1 MIKVIIF
8 DFDGT
13 LFDTKLD
20 IARSVN
26 ILLKENNLKELPVEE
41 IYKNIGNG
49 ADILISKS
57 FSLLGVN
64 PPKDSVEKFL
74 KIYESE
80 KLKNTKLFEGISEVV
95 EELSRKKTLYI
106 ITNKDEK
113 NSYEILSYYNLEKYF
128 KKVIGRDTFGIK
140 KPDGELIKIIKNY
153 EHVNNEEILIIG
165 DSEVDINFGKNN
177 NILVTLVTWGGMS
190 DIESLKN
197 LKPDF
202 IVNSPY
208 EILNLRGINLF

>member
-57 FSLLGVN
+57 FDVYGIK
-64 PPKDSVEKFL
+64 PPEDSVEKFL
-74 KIYESE
+74 TIYENE
-80 KLKNTKLFEGISEVV
+80 KLKNTKPFDGIVNI
-95 EELSRKKTLYI
+95 LDKLYKQKILYI
-106 ITNKDEK
+106 ITNKDER
-113 NSYEILSYYNLEKYF
+113 NSLEILSYFKLEKYF

-140 KPDGELIKIIKNY
+140 KPDGKLIEIIKNF
-153 EHVNNEEILIIG
+153 EKVSSDEILIIG
-165 DSEVDINFGKNN
+165 DGEVDIIFGKNN
-177 NILVTLVTWGGMS
+177 NIKVMLVTWGGMS
-190 DIESLKN
+190 DIVYLKS

-202 IVNSPY
+202 IVNYPN
-208 EILNLRGINLF
+208 EILNLEGVNFI

>member
-26 ILLKENNLKELPVEE
+26 ILLKENNLKELPNEE
-41 IYKNIGNG
+41 IYRNIGNG
-49 ADILISKS
+49 ADVLISKS
-57 FSLLGVN
+57 FSMLGAN
-64 PPKDSVEKFL
+64 PPKDAVEKFL

-80 KLKNTKLFEGISEVV
+80 KLKNTKLFKGILDVV
-95 EELSRKKTLYI
+95 KELHRKKSLYI

-113 NSYEILSYYNLEKYF
+113 NSSEILSYFNLEKYF
-128 KKVIGRDTFGIK
+128 KKIIGRDTFGIK
-140 KPDGELIKIIKNY
+140 KPDKKLIKIVKDY
-153 EHVNNEEILIIG
+153 ENVKDEEILIVG

-202 IVNSPY
+202 IINSPY
-208 EILNLRGINLF
+208 EILNLGGINFF

>member
-26 ILLKENNLKELPVEE
+26 ILLKENNLKELPNEE
-41 IYKNIGNG
+41 IYRNIGNG
-49 ADILISKS
+49 ADVLISKS
-57 FSLLGVN
+57 FSMLGAN
-64 PPKDSVEKFL
+64 PPKDAVEKFL

-80 KLKNTKLFEGISEVV
+80 KLKNTKPFKGILDVV
-95 EELSRKKTLYI
+95 KELHRKKSLYI

-113 NSYEILSYYNLEKYF
+113 NSSEILSYFNLEKYF

-140 KPDGELIKIIKNY
+140 KPDGKLIKIIKDY
-153 EHVNNEEILIIG
+153 ENVKDEEILIVG

-202 IVNSPY
+202 IINSPY
-208 EILNLRGINLF
+208 EILNLGGINFF

>member
-26 ILLKENNLKELPVEE
+26 ILLKENNLKELPNEE

-49 ADILISKS
+49 ADVLISKS
-57 FSLLGVN
+57 FGMLGVN

-80 KLKNTKLFEGISEVV
+80 KLKNTKPFKDILDVIKK
-95 EELSRKKTLYI
+95 LHRKKSLYI

-113 NSYEILSYYNLEKYF
+113 NSCEILSYYHLEKYF

-140 KPDGELIKIIKNY
+140 KPDGKLIKIVKDY
-153 EHVNNEEILIIG
+153 ENVLDEEILIVG

-190 DIESLKN
+190 HIESLKN

-208 EILNLRGINLF
+208 EILNLRGINFF